1 VRDFGEGI
9 WALARTGNAYMDF
22 ACSWG
27 FAEVQGGEIKGYLK
41 HVTKVHEG
49 DYQSIFACKY
59 C

>member
-1 VRDFGEGI
+1 
-9 WALARTGNAYMDF
+9 MDF
-22 ACSWG
+22 ACSWS
-27 FAEVQGGEIKGYLK
+27 FAEVQAEQIKGYLK